1 MSWRK
6 CCTAA
11 AILCLAAGLT
21 PCNAQQMYD
30 GPWVQIEA
38 TSFMIGI
45 GGQGGD
51 GQLYLPNLGS
61 NCSHPFGISGF
72 GAGIQV
78 GVSRISA
85 FGPVRNLTRVED
97 FPGTYRS
104 SQGEA
109 TLVAGSG
116 TISLKNNANN
126 VSLELASQ
134 TSGIAI
140 GVSGHDLTIDMP
152 EPPVNAP
159 RVYVFEFGF
168 NKDFVNADSRKA
180 LNELVD
186 AWKCRYANVDVA
198 GHTDT
203 VGNETDNLNL
213 SELRAQAVRNYLVGA
228 GVVPTRITTHVAGES
243 DLQVPTAN
251 NMRLRSNRVAIV
263 TIREQR

>member
-97 FPGTYRS
+97 FPG
-104 SQGEA
+104 
-109 TLVAGSG
+109 
-116 TISLKNNANN
+116 
-126 VSLELASQ
+126 
-134 TSGIAI
+134 
-140 GVSGHDLTIDMP
+140 
-152 EPPVNAP
+152 
-159 RVYVFEFGF
+159 
-168 NKDFVNADSRKA
+168 
-180 LNELVD
+180 
-186 AWKCRYANVDVA
+186 
-198 GHTDT
+198 
-203 VGNETDNLNL
+203 
-213 SELRAQAVRNYLVGA
+213 
-228 GVVPTRITTHVAGES
+228 
-243 DLQVPTAN
+243 
-251 NMRLRSNRVAIV
+251 
-263 TIREQR
+263 